1 MDKILVDIPYLE
13 GSDILPD
20 GSLKPSVG
28 KGRPVV
34 VMLQGNFC
42 GYCTQA
48 KPVFQAIAKNPIF
61 AVATVQTDGGEGD
74 RSAAAILGKFNS
86 SGGVPAFLGFD
97 KTGKFKV
104 QHQGNRD
111 PESLIQFGKSL

>member
-1 MDKILVDIPYLE
+1 MNKILIDIPYLE
-13 GSDILPD
+13 SVDILPD
-20 GSLKPSVG
+20 GSLKESVG
-28 KGRPVV
+28 KGKATV

-48 KPVFQAIAKNPIF
+48 KPGFQTISKNPIF
-61 AVATVQTDGGEGD
+61 TVATVQTDGDEGD
-74 RSAAAILGKFNS
+74 RAVATLLGKFNS

-97 KTGKFKV
+97 KSGRFVK

-111 PESLIQFGKSL
+111 PDSLIQFGKSL